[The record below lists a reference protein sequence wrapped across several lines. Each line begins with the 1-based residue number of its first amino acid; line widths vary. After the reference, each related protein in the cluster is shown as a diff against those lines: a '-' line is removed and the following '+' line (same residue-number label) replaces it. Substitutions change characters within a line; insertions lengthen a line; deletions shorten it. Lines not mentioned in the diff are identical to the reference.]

1 MIFVDRIEKKFAF
14 VIAASLRAR
23 QLQGGARPLI
33 QAGAHKTTVIAMEEV
48 MAGKVPFDL
57 PLAPG
62 EEEPESQA
70 KSTKK

>member
-48 MAGKVPFDL
+48 MAGAVPFDL
-57 PLAPG
+57 PPAPG